1 MTKPLITIKNLKIS
15 KSDKILLDNLN
26 FTIHQNDRIIL
37 VGENGSGKTSLM
49 KIIKGIEEAD
59 NGTIWKKP
67 NLKIDYLDQDPL
79 RPNFYNLEDFLSQDI
94 EYPDLSET
102 KDIIDQLELSNINLK
117 TGLSIGEIRKIYIAK
132 SLLNESDLIL
142 FDEPTNHIDLPTIN
156 WLEEKIVSM
165 KKSMLVV
172 SHDQNFLKKIGTKT
186 FWLYQNELISRE
198 GPYDGFYDW
207 AQIQIDTKKSQ
218 SFKIKQKIKS
228 ETKWSVEGIS
238 ARRKR
243 NMGRVK
249 ELEKL
254 TEHYENTRIKE
265 KKSMDFSLKKTH
277 ESGSNIIELINVD
290 FTYDNQLNDK
300 IISQFN
306 LKIKKKDRIGIIGAN
321 GSGKTTLIKLIQ
333 GIITPTRGK
342 IKTGENINIKYFDQ
356 NKETIEPELT
366 PWSSLCKDGDHVNFL
381 GQKIHVLSYLNMF
394 LFNEKKS
401 LQSNSS
407 LSGGEKV
414 RLLLAKLFL
423 NDHNFLI
430 LDEPTNDLDFY
441 TLNILKDII
450 KKYDGTVLIIS
461 HDRYFLDNT
470 IDKLLVFENG
480 NRIIKHE
487 GNFSSYYDKYG
498 LSNLRKSKSKT
509 LLKLNNNKSKNVI
522 NKDTNIKKLSF
533 KESYA
538 LSVLPKEISKL
549 ENKLDLLIN
558 QLDEENLYYK
568 DFNKFNSITSEI
580 TKTKKDLSIKEDKW
594 LKLQIL
600 SEEMNNT

>member
-1 MTKPLITIKNLKIS
+1 MSKPLITIKNLKIS

-49 KIIKGIEEAD
+49 KIIKGIDEAD
-59 NGTIWKKP
+59 TGTIWKKP
-67 NLKIDYLDQDPL
+67 NLKIDYLDQNPL
-79 RPNFYNLEDFLSQDI
+79 RPYIYNLEEFLSQDI
-94 EYPDLSET
+94 EYPDLS
-102 KDIIDQLELSNINLK
+102 KINDIIKQLELSDINFK

-156 WLEEKIVSM
+156 WLEEKLVLM

-207 AQIQIDTKKSQ
+207 AQTQIETKKSK

-228 ETKWSVEGIS
+228 ETKWSIEGIS

-243 NMGRVK
+243 NMGRVR

-254 TEHYENTRIKE
+254 TQHYENTRIKE
-265 KKSMDFSLKKTH
+265 KKSMDFFLKKTH

-290 FTYDNQLNDK
+290 FAYDNHLDDK

-306 LKIKKKDRIGIIGAN
+306 LKIKKKDRVGIIGAN
-321 GSGKTTLIKLIQ
+321 GSGKTTLIKLMQ
-333 GIITPTRGK
+333 GIILPSRGK

-356 NKETIEPELT
+356 NKESIEEELT

-401 LQSNSS
+401 LQNNSS

-423 NDHNFLI
+423 NNHNLLI

-480 NRIIKHE
+480 NKIIKHE
-487 GNFSSYYDKYG
+487 GDFSSYYHKYG
-498 LSNLRKSKSKT
+498 LSNLIKSKSKKF
-509 LLKLNNNKSKNVI
+509 LKQNDQKSNRLI
-522 NKDTNIKKLSF
+522 NKETNIKKLSF
-533 KESYA
+533 KEAYA
-538 LSVLPKEISKL
+538 LSVLPEEISKL
-549 ENKLDLLIN
+549 ENKLNLLIN

-568 DFNKFNSITSEI
+568 DLNKFNSITSEI

-600 SEEMNNT
+600 SEEINNT